1 MEFLKEDENAE
12 VLQKVTKLMQSFE
25 NQVESLKSK
34 VDIVDV
40 TEKIKS
46 KSGTSDET
54 VILKNLH
61 NTNLPA
67 LAIILDKLLEE
78 KDGLSVQKRMEYLGL
93 RQHVA
98 MSLETFTKARSL
110 GEVMHQLAK
119 DLHQSTTTC
128 YLDAQVALTTA
139 YNSLFQACICCFLV
153 CRYQGDVEH
162 AKKYLD
168 EAKSVAEKA
177 NNDDD
182 YQMALIYHADW
193 LLAKGN
199 LNSAIN
205 EFLEPLLHKKNLT
218 MQNKGLLLQKLGN
231 ACRSAAQWGL
241 AKQHLR
247 ESIRIAQSLGDKVA
261 EYDRATDLGNVYRS
275 EGRISDAIKHQS
287 RHMTFAFQRGDLWGL
302 SVACFNMGFAYFS
315 ISPKP
320 DLERAMV
327 FLVVKN
333 ILASRT
339 HNEPLRGIALS
350 NLGKVFCALGQ
361 YETAIKALEEGVS
374 VAKKTGNIAGEG
386 MAYGNIGTAFRHLGK
401 FDEAI
406 IHHEKY
412 RVNGLQRGDDGGV
425 AIMQRE
431 MALDYLLKGD
441 LKRAEIQVKNALL
454 TLETIRTKLG
464 TEDSS
469 RLANFDKNQ
478 AEAYNFLQVI
488 LVKQGMIKEALALSE
503 FARGRA
509 ITDVIR
515 DNLLKNLRDSP
526 SSWLWRDDIILKTE
540 MKEELVGDIIQDF
553 YSTADLLN
561 SSFLV
566 YSVVKSYTLDRK
578 PEKMLYIW
586 VVKCSAHVQEGE
598 ERIGFASIQLKG
610 ENFDCKLVE
619 DNKFFSSLCRSF
631 AYVNLSNDEILR
643 SLAVKETTD
652 TITKEQPEAVD
663 DVIPDIPDTEGAQHF
678 ISLLNS
684 LKLKEIGREEEIS
697 KDKFAESSRGSEIS
711 KEGVLQDDS
720 SSKSNEKM
728 SEIERITFLRGQWEK
743 EGQQQLK
750 LLYRICVEPVIKF
763 LPTSR
768 GGVSP
773 RLIVIPQEFLFS
785 VPFCALKNQN
795 GRYFVED
802 YIISYAPSLRAIHL
816 LHFRN
821 SHLRKLQGNRNRRV
835 LAIGNPKM
843 AVGNLPE
850 LEFAAKEAFMVQR
863 IFGDGDCTVATGE
876 HAKKS
881 FVLEKLKEVDIIHLA
896 SHAAPRDPV
905 VDGTTVADGDYL
917 MRGFVILA
925 PSSDE
930 CEGILLAREI
940 EQVPCSCQL
949 VMLSCCETGLGK
961 VTGDGVVGL
970 YRSFLAAGAA
980 GVVVTLW
987 EIRDDLTLEFME
999 TFYNNFKKE
1008 DDVPAALRAAMMY
1021 LLKERG
1027 LPPSQWAAF
1036 SFIGV
1041 SRENQINRFGFNQLY
1056 L

>member
-1 MEFLKEDENAE
+1 MFNDKLCCHIPTFRTERLLCLPEAEGGTDCKSVDNCDIGTVRMEFLKEDENAE

-287 RHMTFAFQRGDLWGL
+287 RHMTFAFQR
-302 SVACFNMGFAYFS
+302 
-315 ISPKP
+315 
-320 DLERAMV
+320 
-327 FLVVKN
+327 
-333 ILASRT
+333 
-339 HNEPLRGIALS
+339 
-350 NLGKVFCALGQ
+350 
-361 YETAIKALEEGVS
+361 
-374 VAKKTGNIAGEG
+374 
-386 MAYGNIGTAFRHLGK
+386 GK

>member
-1 MEFLKEDENAE
+1 MEFLKGDENTE

-25 NQVESLKSK
+25 NQVESLKSE
-34 VDIVDV
+34 VNSGDL

-46 KSGTSDET
+46 GTSNET
-54 VILKNLH
+54 VILQDLL

-67 LAIILDKLLEE
+67 LAIVLDKLLEQ
-78 KDGLSVQKRMEYLGL
+78 KDDLSVQKRLEYLGL

-98 MSLETFTKARSL
+98 MSLETFTKARTIA
-110 GEVMHQLAK
+110 EEMYQLAK
-119 DLHQSTTTC
+119 DLHQSTTTY
-128 YLDAQVALTTA
+128 YLDAQVAITTA

-153 CRYQGDVEH
+153 CRYQGALEE

-168 EAKSVAEKA
+168 EAKCVAEKS

-182 YQMALIYHADW
+182 HQMALIHHADW

-199 LNSAIN
+199 LNYAIN
-205 EFLEPLLHKKNLT
+205 EFLDPLLHKKNLS
-218 MQNKGLLLQKLGN
+218 MKNKGFLLQKLGN
-231 ACRSAAQWGL
+231 ACRSAAQWGP
-241 AKQHLR
+241 AKHHLR
-247 ESIRIAQSLGDKVA
+247 ESIRLAQSLGDKVA

-287 RHMTFAFQRGDLWGL
+287 RHMAFAFQRGDLWGL

-320 DLERAMV
+320 DLERSMI

-333 ILASRT
+333 ILSLRT

-361 YETAIKALEEGVS
+361 YETAIKALQEGVN
-374 VAKKTGNIAGEG
+374 VAKATGNIAGEG

-425 AIMQRE
+425 AIMLRE

-441 LKRAEIQVKNALL
+441 LENAEMQVKKAII

-488 LVKQGMIKEALALSE
+488 LVKQGRIKEALALSE

-515 DNLLKNLRDSP
+515 DNSLKNLKDSP

-540 MKEELVGDIIQDF
+540 MREELVNDIIQDF

-566 YSVVKSYTLDRK
+566 YSVVKSYTPDRK

-586 VVKCSAHVQEGE
+586 VIKCSAHVQEGE
-598 ERIGFASIQLKG
+598 DRIGFASVQLKE
-610 ENFDCKLVE
+610 ENFDSKLVE

-643 SLAVKETTD
+643 PLVSEKNTD
-652 TITKEQPEAVD
+652 TITQEEPEDVD
-663 DVIPDIPDTEGAQHF
+663 DVIPDFPDTKSAKHF
-678 ISLLNS
+678 VSLLNA
-684 LKLKEIGREEEIS
+684 LKLDQKETGREEGRS
-697 KDKFAESSRGSEIS
+697 KDKSTESRRGTELS
-711 KEGVLQDDS
+711 KDGVLEDNS
-720 SSKSNEKM
+720 SSKPNEKM
-728 SEIERITFLRGQWEK
+728 SEIERITILRSQWEK

-750 LLYRICVEPVIKF
+750 LLYRICIEPIIQV

-768 GGVSP
+768 DGVST

-785 VPFCALKNQN
+785 VPFCALKSPN
-795 GRYFVED
+795 GRYFIED
-802 YIISYAPSLRAIHL
+802 YIISYAPSLRAMRL
-816 LHFRN
+816 LHLRN
-821 SHLRKLQGNRNRRV
+821 SHLQKLQGNRNRRV

-863 IFGDGDCTVATGE
+863 IFGADDCTVATGE
-876 HAKKS
+876 QAKKS

-905 VDGTTVADGDYL
+905 VDETTVADGDYL

-925 PSSDE
+925 PSSDQ

-970 YRSFLAAGAA
+970 YRSFLAAGAT

-987 EIRDDLTLEFME
+987 EIRDDITLEFME
-999 TFYNNFKKE
+999 TFYNHYRNK

-1021 LLKERG
+1021 LLKDRE

-1036 SFIGV
+1036 SLIGV
-1041 SRENQINRFGFNQLY
+1041 SREKKTM
-1056 L
+1056 